1 MPDRI
6 ERLRTTLAELEAEL
20 RELPAVDTET
30 RAVLEE
36 AVAEITTVLQRTA
49 SASPKSQMLD
59 EDLDDDTPVESRW
72 REAVADF
79 EVSHPQIAGL
89 LQRVINTLA
98 QIGI

>member
-1 MPDRI
+1 
-6 ERLRTTLAELEAEL
+6 
-20 RELPAVDTET
+20 
-30 RAVLEE
+30 
-36 AVAEITTVLQRTA
+36 VLQRTA
-49 SASPKSQMLD
+49 SASPKSRMLD
-59 EDLDDDTPVESRW
+59 EDADDDTPVESRW

>member
-20 RELPAVDTET
+20 RELPAVDTQT

-36 AVAEITTVLQRTA
+36 AVAEITAVLQRTA
-49 SASPKSQMLD
+49 SPVPSGEPV
-59 EDLDDDTPVESRW
+59 EPPNDDTEIESRW